1 LVRAQIIAKRTL
13 TAAESR
19 LMSNDGPS
27 PLARLA
33 GPAAIVAGA
42 LLTTNVPRLGAI
54 AGVISYGAGLP
65 PFGIPLGLAVGAVGV
80 WCLAHPERRSTETTD
95 RLGVVRIEPQP

>member
-1 LVRAQIIAKRTL
+1 MT
-13 TAAESR
+13 
-19 LMSNDGPS
+19 NDGPS

-33 GPAAIVAGA
+33 GPAAVVAGA